1 MGNIT
6 GQAVSENLAVTP
18 LWSDR
23 AKDPATPIFKTG
35 FGKYPKSSPGLLF
48 RSDRLRLRAHLPLA
62 QTAIGALSHY
72 DDSRTWKYRL
82 NESEILQTFAEVGV
96 AIAGFT
102 GVVFVLGNRA
112 TGEWPH
118 AERMWFRVLLE
129 SSLCVVFFALLPV
142 VLASYLSSSTVWR
155 LSDGLLGICALGM
168 YAAWSFR
175 FWPHLQAFPII
186 WRRLAAIPST
196 VLMPL
201 QIVACLLVAAGRLS
215 EFQALVYLLMLLSLV
230 GLALFNFALL
240 LATSMRDRRGGE

>member
-1 MGNIT
+1 
-6 GQAVSENLAVTP
+6 
-18 LWSDR
+18 
-23 AKDPATPIFKTG
+23 
-35 FGKYPKSSPGLLF
+35 
-48 RSDRLRLRAHLPLA
+48 
-62 QTAIGALSHY
+62 
-72 DDSRTWKYRL
+72 L
-82 NESEILQTFAEVGV
+82 NESDILQTFAEVGV

-112 TGEWPH
+112 TGEWSH
-118 AERMWFRVLLE
+118 AEQMWFRVLLE

-155 LSDGLLGICALGM
+155 LSDGLLGICVLAM

-175 FWPHLQAFPII
+175 FWPHLQAFPTI
-186 WRRLAAIPST
+186 WRRLAIPST

-201 QIVACLLVAAGRLS
+201 QIVACLLVAAGWLS